1 MAPQQNTFAV
11 IPDAPGRVGGPSNR
25 PPMTS
30 KQAQKLYKQANKEP
44 KRSKAE
50 QRKWEK
56 EKQEEIRKDL
66 EKERAAVKAK
76 AARDR
81 KKAKE
86 EEARENRRRAG
97 QPLFDCRPS
106 QDTIARFVRGN
117 GTHKK
122 RDSSGE
128 PIPKPETTPAILV
141 DIKPNTLASTA
152 ASNPPLPTESTEE
165 RKHPI
170 TSMAPPPRPSQTT
183 KSAMPPPQGTSAC
196 ERQPAA
202 ESVAPKPIDR
212 DSLSRQPPTL
222 PPTLK
227 PLFSVPEKTP
237 AATTAMGPPSRPAA
251 KSKSRPFMM
260 PKATLPTH
268 QPPRHKIFKQNPSIQ
283 PSVHIKTE
291 VPPPKELPSANSAP
305 QKSLPAM
312 PPPPVPSQKPKI
324 EAVADKTPTNMAI
337 LAIAPSP
344 VVVSKQM
351 PAPPRPLPAMSP
363 SPVPSRKSQ
372 VEAVTDKAPMNTAI
386 PAIAPSPA
394 APSSV
399 VAPSPVVAPSIQMLP
414 PPPPRPLPQMP
425 PPSTQ
430 AIVQDC
436 FDDFFPTASQLAV
449 ELEEDFDSVQTTP
462 ASRSGASMPNQAPT
476 QGPTEPFSRPKEARD
491 LAHERILRPA
501 KTSFPVVQKFENTM
515 SSRHIQLAKPEAQVL
530 VSQAP
535 NLIMGRPQNRHRL
548 VQGEQMSKRQRH
560 QKTMPQGAFGPNPVA
575 NRSTSA
581 TYNTPPAK
589 RHGAPPLPVPS
600 RLPKLGILQELS
612 SNHPPAPKPA
622 AAKAMPLFDDFCP
635 LICTQDLMM
644 SSQEVL
650 DIESPAKA
658 MTQSSSGGSAADPAS
673 PLIEMDLGS
682 IDWDDDLDDF

>member
-11 IPDAPGRVGGPSNR
+11 IPDAPGRVGGPANR

-56 EKQEEIRKDL
+56 EKQEEIRKEL

-128 PIPKPETTPAILV
+128 PIPKPEITPAILA

-152 ASNPPLPTESTEE
+152 ASKPPLPTESTEE
-165 RKHPI
+165 RKPSI
-170 TSMAPPPRPSQTT
+170 NSMAPPPCPSQIP
-183 KSAMPPPQGTSAC
+183 KSAMPPPQGTSTC
-196 ERQPAA
+196 ERPPAA
-202 ESVAPKPIDR
+202 ESVAPKPIDK
-212 DSLSRQPPTL
+212 DALSRQPPTL

-237 AATTAMGPPSRPAA
+237 AVTTPVRPPSRPAA
-251 KSKSRPFMM
+251 KSKPRPFMM

-283 PSVHIKTE
+283 PSVRIKTE
-291 VPPPKELPSANSAP
+291 VPPPKELPSASSAP
-305 QKSLPAM
+305 QTSLPAM
-312 PPPPVPSQKPKI
+312 PPPPVPSQTPKV
-324 EAVADKTPTNMAI
+324 EAALTNMAI
-337 LAIAPSP
+337 PSIAPSP
-344 VVVSKQM
+344 
-351 PAPPRPLPAMSP
+351 
-363 SPVPSRKSQ
+363 
-372 VEAVTDKAPMNTAI
+372 
-386 PAIAPSPA
+386 
-394 APSSV
+394 
-399 VAPSPVVAPSIQMLP
+399 VAPSIQMPPP

-430 AIVQDC
+430 TIVQDC

-449 ELEEDFDSVQTTP
+449 ELEEDSDS
-462 ASRSGASMPNQAPT
+462 
-476 QGPTEPFSRPKEARD
+476 
-491 LAHERILRPA
+491 
-501 KTSFPVVQKFENTM
+501 
-515 SSRHIQLAKPEAQVL
+515 
-530 VSQAP
+530 
-535 NLIMGRPQNRHRL
+535 NRHGL
-548 VQGEQMSKRQRH
+548 AQGEQMSEPQRN
-560 QKTMPQGAFGPNPVA
+560 QNTMPQGAFGP
-575 NRSTSA
+575 
-581 TYNTPPAK
+581 
-589 RHGAPPLPVPS
+589 
-600 RLPKLGILQELS
+600 KL
-612 SNHPPAPKPA
+612 
-622 AAKAMPLFDDFCP
+622 
-635 LICTQDLMM
+635 DLMM

-658 MTQSSSGGSAADPAS
+658 MTQSSSGGSAVNPAS